1 MKMLISGNWV
11 DSSNKETIEVTN
23 PYDGKL
29 LETVPN
35 AAKEDVDTAIADAVK
50 AQKVWNKVIIRERA
64 KILRRYLTLLEKNR
78 EDLARTLTLETGKP
92 IFDSYGEIDSV
103 YMTFESSVEIVKHHY
118 GKTMPMGIEGGYD
131 DDLQVTVHEPLG
143 VIACIV
149 PFNFPAALWAFKAG
163 PALMAGNAIV
173 VKPATS
179 NPLSV
184 MKLMGLLVEAGVTPG
199 AVQCIT
205 GRGATV
211 GNWMSG
217 HPDIAQVNLT
227 GGVEAGK
234 EIARHA
240 AENLTAYKF
249 ELGGNDP
256 LIICADCD
264 MDLAVNEAGDKTRNA
279 GQCCSGAK
287 RFIVHES
294 IKDEF
299 VSRLIEER
307 LKTVKEGD
315 LLDINTDF
323 GVLISE
329 KAAKEVESQVQHTM
343 DQGAKL
349 VYGGVRR
356 GAYYMPTVL
365 DKFELG
371 GNDPLIICADCDMDL
386 AVNEAGDKTRN
397 AGQCC
402 SGAKRFIVHESI
414 KDEFVSRLIE
424 ERLKTVKEGDLLDI
438 NTDFGVLIS
447 EKAAKEVESQVQ
459 HTMDQGAKLVYG
471 GVRRGAYYMPTVL
484 DNCTKD
490 MDICNDM
497 EIFGPVFPVFTFKTL
512 DEAIEI
518 AETSEYG
525 LSAGVI
531 TENLKD
537 AMKVAA
543 SLQTGMVAVN
553 GSGGFRAQE
562 LPFGGGK
569 KMSGNSRECMSSVL
583 EEVTQE
589 KSIIFRYAMK
599 KYNET

>member
-11 DSSNKETIEVTN
+11 DAANRATIDVTN

-35 AAKEDVDTAIADAVK
+35 AAKEDVDRAIADAVT
-50 AQKVWNKVIIRERA
+50 AQKQWNRVIVRERA
-64 KILRRYLTLLEKNR
+64 KILRRYLELLTEYR
-78 EDLARTLTLETGKP
+78 DELARTLTLETGKP

-103 YMTFESSVEIVKHHY
+103 YMTFESSIEIVKHQY

-179 NPLSV
+179 NPLTV
-184 MKLMGLLVEAGVTPG
+184 LKLMGLLVEAGVTPG
-199 AVQCIT
+199 AVQCVT
-205 GRGATV
+205 GRGSTV
-211 GNWMSG
+211 GNWISDN
-217 HPDIAQVNLT
+217 PSIAQLNLT

-299 VSRLIEER
+299 VTRLIEER

-315 LLDINTDF
+315 LMDLETDF

-329 KAAKEVESQVQHTM
+329 AAAKEVEQQVQHTI
-343 DQGAKL
+343 G
-349 VYGGVRR
+349 
-356 GAYYMPTVL
+356 
-365 DKFELG
+365 
-371 GNDPLIICADCDMDL
+371 
-386 AVNEAGDKTRN
+386 
-397 AGQCC
+397 
-402 SGAKRFIVHESI
+402 
-414 KDEFVSRLIE
+414 
-424 ERLKTVKEGDLLDI
+424 
-438 NTDFGVLIS
+438 
-447 EKAAKEVESQVQ
+447 
-459 HTMDQGAKLVYG
+459 QGAKLVYG

-484 DNCTKD
+484 DNCTKNGYLQKHGD
-490 MDICNDM
+490 LWTDLP
-497 EIFGPVFPVFTFKTL
+497 IFTSRRWMRRLRSLRPPTTASARASSRTTGRHEGGRSLNGHGRRQRFPRV
-512 DEAIEI
+512 
-518 AETSEYG
+518 SR
-525 LSAGVI
+525 AG
-531 TENLKD
+531 
-537 AMKVAA
+537 AA
-543 SLQTGMVAVN
+543 L
-553 GSGGFRAQE
+553 RRRQE
-562 LPFGGGK
+562 DD
-569 KMSGNSRECMSSVL
+569 GNSQMVTSVL

-599 KYNET
+599 KYHES

>member
-1 MKMLISGNWV
+1 MKMLINGNWT
-11 DSSNKETIEVTN
+11 DSSSKETIDVTN
-23 PYDGKL
+23 PYDGSFL
-29 LETVPN
+29 DTVP
-35 AAKEDVDTAIADAVK
+35 AATKEDVDKAIADAVS
-50 AQKVWNKVIIRERA
+50 AQKVWNKIIIRERA
-64 KILRRYLTLLEKNR
+64 KTLRKYLALLKKNR
-78 EDLARTLTLETGKP
+78 EDLAKILTLETGKP

-103 YMTFESSVEIVKHHY
+103 YMTFESAIEIVKHHY
-118 GKTMPMGIEGGYD
+118 GKTMPMGIEDGYD
-131 DDLQVTVHEPLG
+131 NDLQVTVHEPLG

-179 NPLSV
+179 NPLTV
-184 MKLMGLLVEAGVTPG
+184 LKLMGLLVEAGVTPG
-199 AVQCIT
+199 VVQCVT
-205 GRGATV
+205 GYGAIV
-211 GNWMSG
+211 GNWISDN
-217 HPDIAQVNLT
+217 PDIAQVNLT

-234 EIARHA
+234 AIARHA

-299 VSRLIEER
+299 IKRLIEER

-315 LLDINTDF
+315 LMDINTDF

-329 KAAKEVESQVQHTM
+329 KAAIEVEKQVQYT
-343 DQGAKL
+343 
-349 VYGGVRR
+349 
-356 GAYYMPTVL
+356 
-365 DKFELG
+365 
-371 GNDPLIICADCDMDL
+371 I
-386 AVNEAGDKTRN
+386 
-397 AGQCC
+397 
-402 SGAKRFIVHESI
+402 
-414 KDEFVSRLIE
+414 
-424 ERLKTVKEGDLLDI
+424 
-438 NTDFGVLIS
+438 
-447 EKAAKEVESQVQ
+447 
-459 HTMDQGAKLVYG
+459 DQGAKLVYG

-484 DNCTKD
+484 DNCTRD
-490 MDICNDM
+490 MDICKNM
-497 EIFGPVFPVFTFKTL
+497 EIFGPLFPIFSFKTL

-518 AETSEYG
+518 AETSDYG

-531 TENLKD
+531 TNNLQD

-543 SLQTGMVAVN
+543 SLRTGMVAVN

-599 KYNET
+599 KYNEE

>member
-1 MKMLISGNWV
+1 MKMLISGEWV
-11 DSSNKETIEVTN
+11 DSSNKETLEVTN
-23 PYDGKL
+23 PYDGSL
-29 LETVPN
+29 VETVPN
-35 AAKEDVDTAIADAVK
+35 ASKEDVDAAISESAK
-50 AQKVWNKVIIRERA
+50 AQKVWNRNNIRERA
-64 KILRRYLTLLEKNR
+64 KILRKYLGLLEANR
-78 EDLARTLTLETGKP
+78 ENLAETLTRETGKP
-92 IFDSYGEIDSV
+92 ITDSYGEIDSV
-103 YMTFESSVEIVKHHY
+103 YMTFESSIEVVKHQY

-143 VIACIV
+143 VIACII

-163 PALMAGNAIV
+163 PALMSGNAIV

-179 NPLSV
+179 NPLTV
-184 MKLMGLLVEAGVTPG
+184 LKLMGLLVEAGVTPG

-205 GRGATV
+205 GRGAVV
-211 GNWMSG
+211 GNWISDN
-217 HPDIAQVNLT
+217 PLIAQVNLT
-227 GGVEAGK
+227 GGIEAGK

-240 AENLTAYKF
+240 AENLTSYKF

-294 IKDEF
+294 VKDEF
-299 VSRLIEER
+299 VARLIEER
-307 LKTVKEGD
+307 LKTVKEGS
-315 LLDINTDF
+315 LLDVQTDY

-329 KAAKEVESQVQHTM
+329 KAAMEVANQVQHTI
-343 DQGAKL
+343 DQGA
-349 VYGGVRR
+349 R
-356 GAYYMPTVL
+356 
-365 DKFELG
+365 
-371 GNDPLIICADCDMDL
+371 
-386 AVNEAGDKTRN
+386 
-397 AGQCC
+397 
-402 SGAKRFIVHESI
+402 
-414 KDEFVSRLIE
+414 
-424 ERLKTVKEGDLLDI
+424 
-438 NTDFGVLIS
+438 
-447 EKAAKEVESQVQ
+447 
-459 HTMDQGAKLVYG
+459 LVYG

-484 DNCTKD
+484 DNCTKE
-490 MDICNDM
+490 MDICNEM
-497 EIFGPVFPVFTFKTL
+497 EIFGPVFPIFTFQTL

-518 AETSEYG
+518 AESSEYG
-525 LSAGVI
+525 LSSGVI

-543 SLQTGMVAVN
+543 SLRTGMVAIN

-569 KMSGNSRECMSSVL
+569 KLSGNSRECLSSVL

-599 KYNET
+599 KYNESVED

>member
-1 MKMLISGNWV
+1 MNMLISGNWV
-11 DSSNKETIEVTN
+11 ESSDHKTIEVTN
-23 PYDGKL
+23 PYDGSL
-29 LETVPN
+29 LDTVPS
-35 AAKEDVDTAIADAVK
+35 ATKEDVDRAIADAVV
-50 AQKVWNKVIIRERA
+50 AQKKWNRIIIRDRA
-64 KILRRYLTLLEKNR
+64 KILRRYLELLTEHR
-78 EDLARTLTLETGKP
+78 DDLARTLTLETGKP
-92 IFDSYGEIDSV
+92 VFDSYGEIDSV
-103 YMTFESSVEIVKHHY
+103 YMTFESSIEIVKHQY

-131 DDLQVTVHEPLG
+131 DDLQMTVHEPLG

-179 NPLSV
+179 NPLTV
-184 MKLMGLLVEAGVTPG
+184 LKLMGLLVEAGVTPG
-199 AVQCIT
+199 AVQCVT
-205 GRGATV
+205 GRGATA
-211 GNWMSG
+211 GNWISDN
-217 HPDIAQVNLT
+217 PSVAQVNMT

-240 AENLTAYKF
+240 AKNLTAYKF

-299 VSRLIEER
+299 VHRLIEER
-307 LKTVKEGD
+307 LKTVKEGNLMD
-315 LLDINTDF
+315 LSTDF

-329 KAAKEVESQVQHTM
+329 KAAIEVEQQVQHTL

-349 VYGGVRR
+349 VYGG
-356 GAYYMPTVL
+356 M
-365 DKFELG
+365 
-371 GNDPLIICADCDMDL
+371 
-386 AVNEAGDKTRN
+386 
-397 AGQCC
+397 
-402 SGAKRFIVHESI
+402 
-414 KDEFVSRLIE
+414 
-424 ERLKTVKEGDLLDI
+424 
-438 NTDFGVLIS
+438 
-447 EKAAKEVESQVQ
+447 
-459 HTMDQGAKLVYG
+459 
-471 GVRRGAYYMPTVL
+471 RRGAYYMPTVL
-484 DNCTKD
+484 DNCTID
-490 MDICNDM
+490 MDVCKNM
-497 EIFGPVFPVFTFKTL
+497 EIFGPVFPIFTFKTL

-518 AETSEYG
+518 AEASDYG
-525 LSAGVI
+525 LSSGVI
-531 TENLKD
+531 ANNLQD
-537 AMKVAA
+537 AMKVVA
-543 SLQTGMVAVN
+543 SLRTGMVAIN

-599 KYNET
+599 KYNDN

>member
-1 MKMLISGNWV
+1 VEDIFMKMLISGKGV
-11 DSSNKETIEVTN
+11 DSSNGEVIAVEN
-23 PYDGKL
+23 PFNGQKID
-29 LETVPN
+29 TVPS
-35 AAKEDVDTAIADAVK
+35 ATKEDVDRAIAEAVK
-50 AQKVWNKVIIRERA
+50 AQKVWNAKIIRERA
-64 KILRRYLTLLEKNR
+64 SILRRFLELLTRDRDK
-78 EDLARTLTLETGKP
+78 LAAKLTEETGKP
-92 IFDSYGEIDSV
+92 VFDSYGEIDSV
-103 YMTFESSVEIVKHHY
+103 YMTFESAIEIVKHQY

-131 DDLQVTVHEPLG
+131 DDLQVTIHEPLG

-173 VKPATS
+173 VKPATY
-179 NPLSV
+179 NPLTV
-184 MKLMGLLVEAGVTPG
+184 LMLMNLLVEAGVTPG

-205 GRGATV
+205 GRGSSV
-211 GNWMSG
+211 GNWISDN
-217 HPDIAQVNLT
+217 PAVAQINLT
-227 GGVEAGK
+227 GGVNAGK
-234 EIARHA
+234 EIARHT
-240 AENLTAYKF
+240 AENLTPYKF

-256 LIICADCD
+256 LIICEDCD

-299 VSRLIEER
+299 VRRLIEER

-315 LLDINTDF
+315 LMDMTTDY

-329 KAAKEVESQVQHTM
+329 KAAEEVDHQVQLT
-343 DQGAKL
+343 
-349 VYGGVRR
+349 
-356 GAYYMPTVL
+356 
-365 DKFELG
+365 
-371 GNDPLIICADCDMDL
+371 
-386 AVNEAGDKTRN
+386 
-397 AGQCC
+397 
-402 SGAKRFIVHESI
+402 
-414 KDEFVSRLIE
+414 IE
-424 ERLKTVKEGDLLDI
+424 
-438 NTDFGVLIS
+438 
-447 EKAAKEVESQVQ
+447 
-459 HTMDQGAKLVYG
+459 QGAKLVYG

-484 DNCTKD
+484 DNCTID
-490 MDICNDM
+490 MDVCRDM
-497 EIFGPVFPVFTFKTL
+497 EIFGPVFPIFTFKTL

-518 AETSEYG
+518 AEATDYG
-525 LSAGVI
+525 LSSGVI
-531 TENLKD
+531 TNNFQD

-543 SLQTGMVAVN
+543 TLKAGMVAVN

-599 KYNET
+599 KYNESKTER

>member
-1 MKMLISGNWV
+1 MKMLINGNWV
-11 DSSNKETIEVTN
+11 DAAAKETIDVVN

-29 LETVPN
+29 LETVPS
-35 AAKEDVDTAIADAVK
+35 ATKEDVDQAILGAVEG
-50 AQKVWNKVIIRERA
+50 QKEWYKKIVRERA
-64 KILRRYLTLLEKNR
+64 EILRNFLNLLKENR

-103 YMTFESSVEIVKHHY
+103 YMTFESSIEIVKHHY

-173 VKPATS
+173 VKPASS
-179 NPLSV
+179 NPLCV
-184 MKLMGLLVEAGVTPG
+184 LKLMGLLVEAGVTPG

-205 GRGATV
+205 GSGSKT
-211 GNWMSG
+211 GNWIVEN
-217 HPDIAQVNLT
+217 PQIAQVNLT
-227 GGVEAGK
+227 GGVRAGK
-234 EIARHA
+234 EIAKAA
-240 AENLTAYKF
+240 AENLTDYKF

-287 RFIVHES
+287 RFIVHKS

-299 VSRLIEER
+299 VKRLIEER
-307 LKTVKEGD
+307 LKTVKTGD
-315 LLDINTDF
+315 LMDLETDY
-323 GVLISE
+323 GTLISE
-329 KAAKEVESQVQHTM
+329 KAAIEVEKQVQKTI

-349 VYGGVRR
+349 VYGGDRK
-356 GAYYMPTVL
+356 GAFYKPTVL
-365 DKFELG
+365 DH
-371 GNDPLIICADCDMDL
+371 
-386 AVNEAGDKTRN
+386 V
-397 AGQCC
+397 
-402 SGAKRFIVHESI
+402 
-414 KDEFVSRLIE
+414 
-424 ERLKTVKEGDLLDI
+424 TV
-438 NTDFGVLIS
+438 
-447 EKAAKEVESQVQ
+447 
-459 HTMDQGAKLVYG
+459 
-471 GVRRGAYYMPTVL
+471 
-484 DNCTKD
+484 D
-490 MDICNDM
+490 MDIARDM
-497 EIFGPVFPVFTFKTL
+497 EVFGPLFPIIEFETL

-518 AETSEYG
+518 AEASQYG

-531 TENLKD
+531 TNDFQD

-543 SLQTGMVAVN
+543 SLKSGMVAVN

-599 KYNET
+599 KFNESK

>member
-1 MKMLISGNWV
+1 MKMLISGRWV
-11 DSSNKETIEVTN
+11 DASGKEIIEVTN
-23 PYDGKL
+23 PYDGSRL
-29 LETVPN
+29 DTVPA
-35 AAKEDVDTAIADAVK
+35 AAKEDVDRAIEDAVK
-50 AQKVWNKVIIRERA
+50 AQREWNRVIIRERA
-64 KILRRYLTLLEKNR
+64 RILRKYLVLLEEHR
-78 EDLARTLTLETGKP
+78 EELAKTLTLETGKP

-103 YMTFESSVEIVKHHY
+103 YMTFESSIELVKHHY

-131 DDLQVTVHEPLG
+131 HDLQVTVHEPLG

-179 NPLSV
+179 NPLTV
-184 MKLMGLLVEAGVTPG
+184 LKLMGLLVEAGVTPG
-199 AVQCIT
+199 AVQCVT
-205 GRGATV
+205 GRGASV
-211 GNWMSG
+211 GNWISG
-217 HPDIAQVNLT
+217 HPFIAQVNLT

-240 AENLTAYKF
+240 AENLTAYRF

-294 IKDEF
+294 IKDTF

-307 LKTVKEGD
+307 LKTVREGD
-315 LLDINTDF
+315 LMDLETDF

-329 KAAKEVESQVQHTM
+329 KAAAEVERQVQHTM
-343 DQGAKL
+343 EQGARL

-365 DKFELG
+365 E
-371 GNDPLIICADCDMDL
+371 
-386 AVNEAGDKTRN
+386 
-397 AGQCC
+397 
-402 SGAKRFIVHESI
+402 
-414 KDEFVSRLIE
+414 
-424 ERLKTVKEGDLLDI
+424 
-438 NTDFGVLIS
+438 
-447 EKAAKEVESQVQ
+447 
-459 HTMDQGAKLVYG
+459 
-471 GVRRGAYYMPTVL
+471 
-484 DNCTKD
+484 NCTKE
-490 MDICNDM
+490 MDICKNM
-497 EIFGPVFPVFTFKTL
+497 EIFGPVFPIFTFRTL
-512 DEAIEI
+512 EEAIEI
-518 AETSEYG
+518 AETSDYG
-525 LSAGVI
+525 LSSGVI
-531 TENLKD
+531 TNNLQD
-537 AMKVAA
+537 AMLVAA
-543 SLQTGMVAVN
+543 SLRTGMVAVN

-589 KSIIFRYAMK
+589 KSVVFRYAMK
-599 KYNET
+599 KYNEQ

>member
-1 MKMLISGNWV
+1 MEMLINGKWTDAS
-11 DSSNKETIEVTN
+11 DKETIEVIN

-29 LETVPN
+29 LDTVPS
-35 AAKEDVDTAIADAVK
+35 ATKEDVDFAIKSAVEG
-50 AQKVWNKVIIRERA
+50 QKEWNKKIIRERA
-64 KILRRYLTLLEKNR
+64 EILRKFLELLKRDR
-78 EDLARTLTLETGKP
+78 EELAKTLTLETGKP

-103 YMTFESSVEIVKHHY
+103 YMTFESAIEIVKHHY

-173 VKPATS
+173 VKPATY
-179 NPLSV
+179 NPLCV
-184 MKLMGLLVEAGVTPG
+184 LKLMGLLVEAGVTPE

-205 GRGATV
+205 GRGSKV
-211 GNWMSG
+211 GNWIVEN
-217 HPDIAQVNLT
+217 PDIAQVNLT
-227 GGVEAGK
+227 GGVRAGK
-234 EIARHA
+234 EIAKAA
-240 AENLTAYKF
+240 AENLTDYKF

-287 RFIVHES
+287 RFIVHKS

-299 VSRLIEER
+299 VKRLIKER
-307 LKTVKEGD
+307 LKTVKTGD
-315 LLDINTDF
+315 LLDIETDF
-323 GVLISE
+323 GTLISE
-329 KAAKEVESQVQHTM
+329 SAAIEVEKQVQKTI

-349 VYGGVRR
+349 IYGGKRD
-356 GAYYMPTVL
+356 GAFY
-365 DKFELG
+365 E
-371 GNDPLIICADCDMDL
+371 
-386 AVNEAGDKTRN
+386 
-397 AGQCC
+397 
-402 SGAKRFIVHESI
+402 
-414 KDEFVSRLIE
+414 
-424 ERLKTVKEGDLLDI
+424 
-438 NTDFGVLIS
+438 
-447 EKAAKEVESQVQ
+447 
-459 HTMDQGAKLVYG
+459 
-471 GVRRGAYYMPTVL
+471 PTVL
-484 DNCTKD
+484 DNVTVD
-490 MDICNDM
+490 MDIARDM
-497 EIFGPVFPVFTFKTL
+497 EVFGPLFPIIEFETL

-518 AETSEYG
+518 AESSHYG

-531 TENLKD
+531 TNDLQD

-543 SLQTGMVAVN
+543 SLKSGMVAVN

-599 KYNET
+599 KYNESK

>member
-11 DSSNKETIEVTN
+11 DSSNNETIEVTN
-23 PYDGKL
+23 PYDGSFL
-29 LETVPN
+29 DSVPN
-35 AAKEDVDTAIADAVK
+35 GAKADVDRAIADAVQ
-50 AQKVWNKVIIRERA
+50 AQKEWNKIIVRERA
-64 KILRRYLTLLEKNR
+64 VILRRYLGLLEQHR
-78 EDLARTLTLETGKP
+78 EELAKTLTLETGKP

-103 YMTFESSVEIVKHHY
+103 YMTFESSIEIVKHHY
-118 GKTMPMGIEGGYD
+118 GKSMPMGIEGGYD
-131 DDLQVTVHEPLG
+131 NDLQVTIHEPLG
-143 VIACIV
+143 VIACVV

-179 NPLSV
+179 NPLTV
-184 MKLMGLLVEAGVTPG
+184 LKLMGLLVEAGVTKG
-199 AVQCIT
+199 AVQCLT
-205 GRGATV
+205 GHGATV
-211 GNWMSG
+211 GNWISDN
-217 HPDIAQVNLT
+217 PAIAQVNLT

-287 RFIVHES
+287 RFIIHES

-299 VSRLIEER
+299 VKRLIEER
-307 LKTVKEGD
+307 LKTVKEGN
-315 LLDINTDF
+315 LMDINTDF

-329 KAAKEVESQVQHTM
+329 KAAKEVESQVQHTV
-343 DQGAKL
+343 DQGAEL
-349 VYGGVRR
+349 VYGGIRR

-365 DKFELG
+365 
-371 GNDPLIICADCDMDL
+371 
-386 AVNEAGDKTRN
+386 V
-397 AGQCC
+397 
-402 SGAKRFIVHESI
+402 
-414 KDEFVSRLIE
+414 
-424 ERLKTVKEGDLLDI
+424 
-438 NTDFGVLIS
+438 
-447 EKAAKEVESQVQ
+447 
-459 HTMDQGAKLVYG
+459 
-471 GVRRGAYYMPTVL
+471 
-484 DNCTKD
+484 NCTKD
-490 MDICNDM
+490 MDICRNM
-497 EIFGPVFPVFTFKTL
+497 EVFGPVFPIFTFKTL

-518 AETSEYG
+518 AETSDYG
-525 LSAGVI
+525 LSSGVI
-531 TENLKD
+531 TNNLQD

-543 SLQTGMVAVN
+543 SLRTGMVAVN

-599 KYNET
+599 KYNEE

>member
-11 DSSNKETIEVTN
+11 DSSAKETIEVTN
-23 PYDGKL
+23 PYDGSFL
-29 LETVPN
+29 DTVPS
-35 AAKEDVDTAIADAVK
+35 AGKADVDRAIEEAAL
-50 AQKVWNKVIIRERA
+50 AQKKWNRIIVRERA
-64 KILRRYLTLLEKNR
+64 KILRRYLELLTENR
-78 EDLARTLTLETGKP
+78 DDLAKTLTLETGKP
-92 IFDSYGEIDSV
+92 VFDSYGEIDSV
-103 YMTFESSVEIVKHHY
+103 YMTFESSIEIVKHHY

-131 DDLQVTVHEPLG
+131 NDLQVTVHEPLG
-143 VIACIV
+143 VIACVV

-179 NPLSV
+179 NPLTV
-184 MKLMGLLVEAGVTPG
+184 LKLMGLLVEAGVTPG

-211 GNWMSG
+211 GNWISE
-217 HPDIAQVNLT
+217 HPLVAQVNMT
-227 GGVEAGK
+227 GGVEAGR

-299 VSRLIEER
+299 VTRLIEER

-315 LLDINTDF
+315 LMDMNTDF

-329 KAAKEVESQVQHTM
+329 KAAMEVERQVQHT
-343 DQGAKL
+343 
-349 VYGGVRR
+349 
-356 GAYYMPTVL
+356 
-365 DKFELG
+365 
-371 GNDPLIICADCDMDL
+371 I
-386 AVNEAGDKTRN
+386 
-397 AGQCC
+397 
-402 SGAKRFIVHESI
+402 
-414 KDEFVSRLIE
+414 
-424 ERLKTVKEGDLLDI
+424 
-438 NTDFGVLIS
+438 
-447 EKAAKEVESQVQ
+447 
-459 HTMDQGAKLVYG
+459 DQGAKLVYG

-490 MDICNDM
+490 MDVCKNM
-497 EIFGPVFPVFTFKTL
+497 EIFGPLFPIFTFQTL

-518 AETSEYG
+518 AETSDYG
-525 LSAGVI
+525 LSSGVI
-531 TENLKD
+531 TNNLQD

-543 SLQTGMVAVN
+543 SLRTGMVAVN

-599 KYNET
+599 KYNDEV

>member
-1 MKMLISGNWV
+1 MKMLISGSWV
-11 DSSNKETIEVTN
+11 DASGKETIDVTN
-23 PYDGKL
+23 PYDGSFL
-29 LETVPN
+29 DTVPS
-35 AAKEDVDTAIADAVK
+35 ASKEDVDKAIEDAVT
-50 AQKVWNKVIIRERA
+50 AQKVWNRVIIRERA
-64 KILRRYLTLLEKNR
+64 KILRKYLSLLEEHR
-78 EDLARTLTLETGKP
+78 EDLAKTLTLETGKP

-103 YMTFESSVEIVKHHY
+103 YMTFESAIEIVKHHY

-131 DDLQVTVHEPLG
+131 NDLQVTVHEPLG

-179 NPLSV
+179 NPLTV
-184 MKLMGLLVEAGVTPG
+184 LKLMGLLVEAGVTPG
-199 AVQCIT
+199 AVQCVT
-205 GRGATV
+205 GRGAVV
-211 GNWMSG
+211 GNWISDN
-217 HPDIAQVNLT
+217 PAIAQVNLT

-299 VSRLIEER
+299 VKRLIEER

-315 LLDINTDF
+315 LMDINTDY

-329 KAAKEVESQVQHTM
+329 KAAKEVERQVQHTIE
-343 DQGAKL
+343 QGAKL
-349 VYGGVRR
+349 VYGGVR
-356 GAYYMPTVL
+356 
-365 DKFELG
+365 K
-371 GNDPLIICADCDMDL
+371 
-386 AVNEAGDKTRN
+386 
-397 AGQCC
+397 
-402 SGAKRFIVHESI
+402 
-414 KDEFVSRLIE
+414 
-424 ERLKTVKEGDLLDI
+424 
-438 NTDFGVLIS
+438 
-447 EKAAKEVESQVQ
+447 
-459 HTMDQGAKLVYG
+459 
-471 GVRRGAYYMPTVL
+471 GAYYMPTVL

-490 MDICNDM
+490 MDICKNM
-497 EIFGPVFPVFTFKTL
+497 EIFGPLFPVFTFKTL
-512 DEAIEI
+512 DKAIEI
-518 AETSEYG
+518 AETSDYG
-525 LSAGVI
+525 LSSGVI
-531 TENLKD
+531 TNNLQD

-543 SLQTGMVAVN
+543 SLRTGMVAVN

-599 KYNET
+599 KYNEDK

>member
-1 MKMLISGNWV
+1 MKMLINGNQV
-11 DSSNKETIEVTN
+11 DASDKQTIDVTN
-23 PYDGKL
+23 PYNGEFLD
-29 LETVPN
+29 TVP
-35 AAKEDVDTAIADAVK
+35 AATKVNVDFAIESAVEGQKE
-50 AQKVWNKVIIRERA
+50 WYRNNIRKRAEILRNYLELLKRDRDELA
-64 KILRRYLTLLEKNR
+64 KI
-78 EDLARTLTLETGKP
+78 LTLETGKP

-103 YMTFESSVEIVKHHY
+103 YMTFESSIEVVKHQY

-131 DDLQVTVHEPLG
+131 DDLQVTIHEPLG

-179 NPLSV
+179 NPLCV
-184 MKLMGLLVEAGVTPG
+184 LKLMGLLVEAGVTPA
-199 AVQCIT
+199 AVQCVT
-205 GRGATV
+205 GRGSYV
-211 GNWMSG
+211 GNWISDN
-217 HPDIAQVNLT
+217 PLIAQVNMT

-240 AENLTAYKF
+240 AENLTSYKF

-287 RFIVHES
+287 RFIVHAS

-299 VSRLIEER
+299 VNRLIEER

-315 LLDINTDF
+315 LMDINTDY

-329 KAAKEVESQVQHTM
+329 KAAIEVEKQVQHT
-343 DQGAKL
+343 
-349 VYGGVRR
+349 
-356 GAYYMPTVL
+356 
-365 DKFELG
+365 
-371 GNDPLIICADCDMDL
+371 I
-386 AVNEAGDKTRN
+386 
-397 AGQCC
+397 
-402 SGAKRFIVHESI
+402 
-414 KDEFVSRLIE
+414 
-424 ERLKTVKEGDLLDI
+424 
-438 NTDFGVLIS
+438 
-447 EKAAKEVESQVQ
+447 
-459 HTMDQGAKLVYG
+459 DQGAKLVYG

-484 DNCTKD
+484 DNCTID
-490 MDICNDM
+490 MDICKNM
-497 EIFGPVFPVFTFKTL
+497 EIFGPIFPIFTFHTL
-512 DEAIEI
+512 EEAIEI
-518 AETSEYG
+518 AETTDYG
-525 LSAGVI
+525 LSSGVI

-537 AMKVAA
+537 AMLVVGNLKA
-543 SLQTGMVAVN
+543 GMVAVN

-569 KMSGNSRECMSSVL
+569 KMSGNSRECLSSVL
-583 EEVTQE
+583 DEVTQE

-599 KYNET
+599 KYNESK